1 MSVSTQYAIAVVI
14 IYLLVLCTA
23 ALAVVSVLAAMV
35 SVWVL
40 TAKISHRIRRAHRPA
55 AVNRASAA
63 ASRQYPPGTIG
74 TA

>member
-1 MSVSTQYAIAVVI
+1 VSTQYAIAVVI

-40 TAKISHRIRRAHRPA
+40 SRRMLPWIRRRPSA
-55 AVNRASAA
+55 GRAQRASGA
-63 ASRQYPPGTIG
+63 ASRQYRQGITGID
-74 TA
+74 

>member
-1 MSVSTQYAIAVVI
+1 VSVSTQYAIAVVI

-40 TAKISHRIRRAHRPA
+40 TAKISHRIRRRPSA
-55 AVNRASAA
+55 GALQRASER
-63 ASRQYPPGTIG
+63 ASRQYPRATTGTG
-74 TA
+74 

>member
-1 MSVSTQYAIAVVI
+1 VSVSTQYAIAVVI

-40 TAKISHRIRRAHRPA
+40 TAKISHRIRRRPSA
-55 AVNRASAA
+55 GDRQRASTV
-63 ASRQYPPGTIG
+63 ASRQYHQATTGTG
-74 TA
+74 